1 MQIDF
6 HLDPKG
12 NSEIN
17 SYNTFAPRHEICHD
31 HNHSMKLTS
40 FPLIVCA
47 ALLFA
52 FDGPAPADPNDD
64 DIKVDVQVTELGMM
78 RTLLLLD
85 DKAGDSENVIE
96 QCLSDSDFRVF
107 PSAST
112 ATGSINM
119 DEMKQ
124 IGKDNKADIVFYAT
138 ASSRLKNKMDDF
150 VLYEGEATVQVYSP
164 VTGEM
169 MATETVRANGE
180 RDVDDVEAERSAREK
195 AVDTATR
202 DVVVKMLAKA
212 QKILVHEATVTG
224 VHDDSQL
231 LAIMEYMGKMDGVY
245 GVRQVSYDRDAK
257 VGVIDIIGNPRSE
270 TYWRAYLEKMPKAQV
285 VVKLVVNSDIRKK
298 YPSWFVN

>member
-1 MQIDF
+1 
-6 HLDPKG
+6 
-12 NSEIN
+12 
-17 SYNTFAPRHEICHD
+17 
-31 HNHSMKLTS
+31 
-40 FPLIVCA
+40 
-47 ALLFA
+47 
-52 FDGPAPADPNDD
+52 
-64 DIKVDVQVTELGMM
+64 
-78 RTLLLLD
+78 
-85 DKAGDSENVIE
+85 
-96 QCLSDSDFRVF
+96 
-107 PSAST
+107 
-112 ATGSINM
+112 
-119 DEMKQ
+119 MKQ

-138 ASSRLKNKMDDF
+138 ASSRLKNKLDDF

-169 MATETVRANGE
+169 MATETVRTNGE
-180 RDVDDVEAERSAREK
+180 RNVDDVEAERSAREK
-195 AVDTATR
+195 AVDTATK

-231 LAIMEYMGKMDGVY
+231 LAIMDYMGKMDGVY

-285 VVKLVVNSDIRKK
+285 VVKVVVNSDIRKK